1 MDNSKQQQVAQTN
14 LQFVAFLCG
23 QLMAIIT
30 KLLQREKF
38 TPGED
43 LAINKAYEEIS
54 RAKNRL
60 ERFPKSNTI
69 NTICTRRQANACRRF
84 CFL

>member
-43 LAINKAYEEIS
+43 LAINKAYEAIS

-60 ERFPKSNTI
+60 EKIPEK
-69 NTICTRRQANACRRF
+69 
-84 CFL
+84 

>member
-1 MDNSKQQQVAQTN
+1 MDNSKPQQVAQTN

-60 ERFPKSNTI
+60 EKIPEK
-69 NTICTRRQANACRRF
+69 
-84 CFL
+84 

>member
-1 MDNSKQQQVAQTN
+1 MGNSKQQQVAQTN

-60 ERFPKSNTI
+60 EKIPEK
-69 NTICTRRQANACRRF
+69 
-84 CFL
+84 

>member
-30 KLLQREKF
+30 KLMQREKF

-60 ERFPKSNTI
+60 EKIPEK
-69 NTICTRRQANACRRF
+69 
-84 CFL
+84 

>member
-1 MDNSKQQQVAQTN
+1 MDNSKQQQVTQTN
-14 LQFVAFLCG
+14 LQFIAVLCG

-54 RAKNRL
+54 RAKKRL
-60 ERFPKSNTI
+60 EKIPEK
-69 NTICTRRQANACRRF
+69 
-84 CFL
+84 

>member
-1 MDNSKQQQVAQTN
+1 MDNSKQQN

-60 ERFPKSNTI
+60 EKIPEK
-69 NTICTRRQANACRRF
+69 
-84 CFL
+84 

>member
-38 TPGED
+38 TPGEG

-60 ERFPKSNTI
+60 EKIPEK
-69 NTICTRRQANACRRF
+69 
-84 CFL
+84 

>member
-60 ERFPKSNTI
+60 ENIPEK
-69 NTICTRRQANACRRF
+69 
-84 CFL
+84 

>member
-1 MDNSKQQQVAQTN
+1 MDNGKQQQVAQTN
-14 LQFVAFLCG
+14 LQFIAFLCG

-60 ERFPKSNTI
+60 EKIPEK
-69 NTICTRRQANACRRF
+69 
-84 CFL
+84 

>member
-38 TPGED
+38 TPSED

-60 ERFPKSNTI
+60 EKIPEK
-69 NTICTRRQANACRRF
+69 
-84 CFL
+84 

>member
-23 QLMAIIT
+23 QLMEIIT

-38 TPGED
+38 APGED

-60 ERFPKSNTI
+60 EKIPEK
-69 NTICTRRQANACRRF
+69 
-84 CFL
+84 

>member
-1 MDNSKQQQVAQTN
+1 MDNNKQQQVAQTN

-60 ERFPKSNTI
+60 EKIPEK
-69 NTICTRRQANACRRF
+69 
-84 CFL
+84 

>member
-30 KLLQREKF
+30 KLLQREKY

-60 ERFPKSNTI
+60 EKIPEK
-69 NTICTRRQANACRRF
+69 
-84 CFL
+84 

>member
-1 MDNSKQQQVAQTN
+1 MNNSKQQQVAQTN

-60 ERFPKSNTI
+60 EKIPEK
-69 NTICTRRQANACRRF
+69 
-84 CFL
+84 

>member
-1 MDNSKQQQVAQTN
+1 MDNSKHQQVAQTN

-60 ERFPKSNTI
+60 EKIPEK
-69 NTICTRRQANACRRF
+69 
-84 CFL
+84 

>member
-14 LQFVAFLCG
+14 LHFVAFLCG

-60 ERFPKSNTI
+60 EKIPEK
-69 NTICTRRQANACRRF
+69 
-84 CFL
+84 